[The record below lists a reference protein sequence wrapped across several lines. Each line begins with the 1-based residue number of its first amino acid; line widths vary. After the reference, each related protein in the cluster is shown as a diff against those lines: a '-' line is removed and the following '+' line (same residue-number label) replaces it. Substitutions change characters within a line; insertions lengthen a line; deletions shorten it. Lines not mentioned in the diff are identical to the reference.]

1 MLRTKQVI
9 NNNEEYSSMSIIDFI
24 KGLFVGETKEEAN
37 QSTNVVEEKSVNSE
51 AFVDRNPTLENV
63 ARFVIQKGVCK
74 GADIQRYFQ
83 IGYNLSGRLMSQL
96 QQKGIL
102 DSSYNVLVDADISD
116 HELTQLLNKET
127 IKKTDS
133 HHVISASGFEVKIIS
148 SSPIDIDSSI
158 KSYIPKL
165 SKYECYVV
173 FDTETSGLSP
183 QQGHEILQIGAVKYN
198 TLTGEAIDT
207 QSIFIKPS
215 PHCVIES
222 AALRVNGIDIEK
234 LKQTGV
240 SKDEAINTFIEF
252 IGTCPLFAYNA
263 PFDMRFLKSTCEMV
277 NIPLPTNPVCDVLA
291 MVRQLALPTE
301 NKKLGTI
308 SEHFGFEGGCFH
320 EAIKDC
326 DATNFVIRQIYFNN
340 EGKPIGKSV
349 DDIHSNLYRNGVKLE
364 PYIEQNML
372 ELDVYS
378 RLTGEFL
385 FTKTIRQCAEKG
397 IYVSYSTVKD
407 LEETLWTTDYGIRL
421 HEDSI
426 GKIEPDIYY
435 GKRLIDVYSRT
446 TGEFLFT
453 KTLEECAG
461 LASSLTQKKIANAT
475 LEKSW
480 LGEYGFRAHEEE
492 PQTKIDRD
500 FTYGKR
506 LIDCY
511 SKEGDF
517 LKRYESISDIVTELG
532 FAGDSPI
539 KTMLRQDKITY
550 NLNGYIFIYA
560 TTEQPIQKI
569 EGAPLTKEAK
579 RPIYVFDLDGNY
591 LNVFLKIIDCTATY
605 GLQAEGVRR
614 CLSAGKPQYNGYIFR
629 YSNTPLSEE
638 ELAAAKE
645 NYAYRETSK
654 VEN

>member
-1 MLRTKQVI
+1 
-9 NNNEEYSSMSIIDFI
+9 MSIINFI
-24 KGLFVGETKEEAN
+24 KGLFGGEPNDETDQN
-37 QSTNVVEEKSVNSE
+37 VNVVEHKSANSDC
-51 AFVDRNPTLENV
+51 AVDKTPTIENV

-102 DSSYNVLVDADISD
+102 DSSYNVLVDANISD

-158 KSYIPKL
+158 KSYIPEL

-198 TLTGEAIDT
+198 TLTGETIDT
-207 QSIFIKPS
+207 RSIYIKPS
-215 PHCVIES
+215 PNCVIEPS
-222 AALRVNGIDIEK
+222 ALRVNGIDIEN
-234 LKQTGV
+234 LEQTGV
-240 SKDEAINTFIEF
+240 SKSQAINTFIDF

-291 MVRQLALPTE
+291 MVRKLALPTE

-407 LEETLWTTDYGIRL
+407 LDETLWTTDYGIRL
-421 HEDSI
+421 HEDTTR
-426 GKIEPDIYY
+426 KLEPDIYY
-435 GKRLIDVYSRT
+435 AKRIIDVYSRT

-453 KTLEECAG
+453 KTLEECAA
-461 LASSLTQKKIANAT
+461 LSSSLTQKKIANAT
-475 LEKSW
+475 QEKSW
-480 LGEYGFRAHEEE
+480 LGEYGFRAHQKE
-492 PQTKIDRD
+492 PLDRIERD

-517 LKRYESISDIVTELG
+517 MKRYESISDIVTELG

-560 TTEQPIQKI
+560 TSEQPVLKI
-569 EGAPLTKEAK
+569 EGAPMTKEAK
-579 RPIYVFDLDGNY
+579 RPIYVFDLDGKL
-591 LNVFLKIIDCTATY
+591 LNVYLKITECTATY
-605 GLQAEGVRR
+605 NLQAEGVRR
-614 CLSAGKPQYNGYIFR
+614 CLSSGKPQYNGYIFR
-629 YSNTPLSEE
+629 YSDAPLSEE
-638 ELAAAKE
+638 ELAAARE

-654 VEN
+654 VTN

>member
-1 MLRTKQVI
+1 
-9 NNNEEYSSMSIIDFI
+9 MSIIDFI
-24 KGLFVGETKEEAN
+24 KGLFGGEPKEKTE
-37 QSTNVVEEKSVNSE
+37 QSAYVVEEKSVNSD
-51 AFVDRNPTLENV
+51 VCIDKSPTLENV
-63 ARFVIQKGVCK
+63 ARFVIQKGICK

-96 QQKGIL
+96 QQKGVL

-116 HELTQLLNKET
+116 QELAKLLSKEAPEAEG
-127 IKKTDS
+127 S
-133 HHVISASGFEVKIIS
+133 HRDISASGFEIKIIS
-148 SSPIDIDSSI
+148 SSPIDIESSI
-158 KSYIPKL
+158 KSYIPGL
-165 SKYECYVV
+165 SKYESYVV

-183 QQGHEILQIGAVKYN
+183 QQGHEILQIGAVKYS
-198 TLTGEAIDT
+198 TRTGKTIDT
-207 QSIFIKPS
+207 RSIYIKPS
-215 PHCVIES
+215 PNCVIEP
-222 AALRVNGIDIEK
+222 AALRVNGIDVEK

-240 SKDEAINTFIEF
+240 SKDEAIKSFIEF

-277 NIPLPTNPVCDVLA
+277 GVPLPTNPVCDILA
-291 MVRQLALPTE
+291 MVRKLSLPTE
-301 NKKLGTI
+301 NNKLGTI
-308 SEHFGFEGGCFH
+308 SEHFGFTGGNYH

-326 DATNFVIRQIYFNN
+326 EATNFVIRKIYFNE
-340 EGKPIGKSV
+340 EGKPVGKSV
-349 DDIHSNLYRNGVKLE
+349 EDIHLNLHKSGVALE

-397 IYVSYSTVKD
+397 IYVSYNTVKD

-421 HEDSI
+421 HEESI
-426 GKIEPDIYY
+426 GKLEPDIYY
-435 GKRLIDVYSRT
+435 GKRAIDVYSRT

-461 LASSLTQKKIANAT
+461 LASSLSQKKIANAT

-492 PQTKIDRD
+492 PQTKIERD
-500 FTYGKR
+500 FTFGKR

-579 RPIYVFDLDGNY
+579 RPIYVFDIDGNY
-591 LNVFLKIIDCTATY
+591 LNVFLKITECTAAY

-629 YSNTPLSEE
+629 YSNAPLSEE
-638 ELAAAKE
+638 ELAAARE

-654 VEN
+654 VTN

>member
-1 MLRTKQVI
+1 
-9 NNNEEYSSMSIIDFI
+9 MSIIDFI
-24 KGLFVGETKEEAN
+24 KGLFGGEPKEESD
-37 QSTNVVEEKSVNSE
+37 QSAYVVEDKSANSRIC
-51 AFVDRNPTLENV
+51 VDKTPTLENV
-63 ARFVIQKGVCK
+63 ARFVIKTRK
-74 GADIQRYFQ
+74 SNGADIQRYFQ
-83 IGYNLSGRLMSQL
+83 IGYKLFGNLMSQL
-96 QQKGIL
+96 QQKGVL
-102 DSSYNVLVDADISD
+102 DNANNVLVDANISD
-116 HELTQLLNKET
+116 EELAKLLSKET
-127 IKKTDS
+127 PETADY
-133 HHVISASGFEVKIIS
+133 HHVSSVSGFGVKIKS
-148 SSPIDIDSSI
+148 SSPTDIESSI
-158 KSYIPKL
+158 KPYIPGL

-198 TLTGEAIDT
+198 TRTGETIDT
-207 QSIFIKPS
+207 RSIYIKPS
-215 PHCVIES
+215 PHCVVEP
-222 AALRVNGIDIEK
+222 AALRVNGLDIEK

-240 SKDEAINTFIEF
+240 SKGEAINTFIEF
-252 IGTCPLFAYNA
+252 IGSCPLFAYNA

-277 NIPLPTNPVCDVLA
+277 NVPLPTNPVCDVLA
-291 MVRQLALPTE
+291 MVRKLALPTE
-301 NKKLGTI
+301 NNKLVTI
-308 SEHFGFEGGCFH
+308 SEHFRFTGGDYH

-326 DATNFVIRQIYFNN
+326 DATNFVLRKIYFNN
-340 EGKPIGKSV
+340 EGKPVGKSI
-349 DDIHSNLYRNGVKLE
+349 DDIHSNLYKNGVKLE
-364 PYIEQNML
+364 PYIEQTML

-397 IYVSYSTVKD
+397 IYVSYNTVKD

-421 HEDSI
+421 HEESI
-426 GKIEPDIYY
+426 GKLEPDIYY
-435 GKRLIDVYSRT
+435 GKRAIDVYSRT

-453 KTLEECAG
+453 KTLEECAA
-461 LASSLTQKKIANAT
+461 LASSLSQKKIANAT
-475 LEKSW
+475 LEKRW
-480 LGEYGFRAHEEE
+480 LGDYGFRAHEEE
-492 PQTKIDRD
+492 LQSKIDRD

-560 TTEQPIQKI
+560 TSEQPIQKI
-569 EGAPLTKEAK
+569 ESALLTKEAK
-579 RPIYVFDLDGNY
+579 RPIYVFDLDGKL
-591 LNVFLKIIDCTATY
+591 LNVFLKITECTAAY
-605 GLQAEGVRR
+605 GIQAEGVRR

-629 YSNTPLSEE
+629 YSNAPLSEE
-638 ELAAAKE
+638 ELTAAKE

-654 VEN
+654 VMN

>member
-1 MLRTKQVI
+1 
-9 NNNEEYSSMSIIDFI
+9 MSILDFI
-24 KGLFVGETKEEAN
+24 KGLFGGEPNEEVD
-37 QSTNVVEEKSVNSE
+37 QSSNVAEEESVNSDCS
-51 AFVDRNPTLENV
+51 VGKNPTLENV
-63 ARFVIQKGVCK
+63 ARFIIQKGICK

-83 IGYNLSGRLMSQL
+83 IGYKLSGSLISQL
-96 QQKGIL
+96 QQKGVL
-102 DSSYNVLVDADISD
+102 DNNYNVLIDANISD
-116 HELTQLLNKET
+116 YELAQLLSKET
-127 IKKTDS
+127 LEVEDS
-133 HHVISASGFEVKIIS
+133 HQVSSASGFEVKIIS

-158 KSYIPKL
+158 KSYIPDL

-198 TLTGEAIDT
+198 TLTGETIDT
-207 QSIFIKPS
+207 RSIYIKPS
-215 PHCVIES
+215 PHCVMEPT
-222 AALRVNGIDIEK
+222 ALRVNGIDIEK

-240 SKDEAINTFIEF
+240 PKSEAINTFIEF

-277 NIPLPTNPVCDVLA
+277 NVPLPPNPVCDVLA
-291 MVRQLALPTE
+291 IVRKLSLPTE

-308 SEHFGFEGGCFH
+308 SEHFGYKGDDFH

-326 DATNFVIRQIYFNN
+326 DATNFVLRKIFFNE
-340 EGKPIGKSV
+340 EGKPVGESV
-349 DDIHSNLYRNGVKLE
+349 DDIHSNLYKNGVKLE
-364 PYIEQNML
+364 PYIEQMML

-385 FTKTIRQCAEKG
+385 FTKTIRQCAEKK
-397 IYVSYSTVKD
+397 IYVSYNTVKD
-407 LEETLWTTDYGIRL
+407 LEGTLWTTDYGIRL
-421 HEDSI
+421 HEESI
-426 GKIEPDIYY
+426 GKLEPDIYY
-435 GKRLIDVYSRT
+435 GKRVIDVYSRT

-461 LASSLTQKKIANAT
+461 LASSLSQKKIANAT

-492 PQTKIDRD
+492 PQANIERD

-511 SKEGDF
+511 SKDGDF

-591 LNVFLKIIDCTATY
+591 LNVFLKITDCTAAY

-629 YSNTPLSEE
+629 YSNAPLSEK
-638 ELAAAKE
+638 ELAAARE

-654 VEN
+654 VTS

>member
-1 MLRTKQVI
+1 
-9 NNNEEYSSMSIIDFI
+9 
-24 KGLFVGETKEEAN
+24 
-37 QSTNVVEEKSVNSE
+37 
-51 AFVDRNPTLENV
+51 
-63 ARFVIQKGVCK
+63 
-74 GADIQRYFQ
+74 
-83 IGYNLSGRLMSQL
+83 MSQL
-96 QQKGIL
+96 QQKGIIDNAL
-102 DSSYNVLVDADISD
+102 NVLVNANISES
-116 HELTQLLNKET
+116 ELSQLLSNDTHET
-127 IKKTDS
+127 EDLC
-133 HHVISASGFEVKIIS
+133 HVSPASGFEIKIIS
-148 SSPIDIDSSI
+148 SSPTDIETPI
-158 KSYIPKL
+158 ESYIPDL
-165 SKYECYVV
+165 SKYEYYVV

-183 QQGHEILQIGAVKYN
+183 QQGHEILQIGAVKYS
-198 TLTGEAIDT
+198 TQTGEVIDT
-207 QSIFIKPS
+207 RSIYIKPS
-215 PHCVIES
+215 PQCVIEPT
-222 AALRVNGIDIEK
+222 ALRVNGIDIEK
-234 LKQTGV
+234 LKQTGA
-240 SKDEAINTFIEF
+240 SKKEGINAFMEF

-291 MVRQLALPTE
+291 MVRKLALPIE

-326 DATNFVIRQIYFNN
+326 DATNFVLRKIYFNN
-340 EGKPIGKSV
+340 EGKPVDKSV

-475 LEKSW
+475 LDNSW
-480 LGEYGFRAHEEE
+480 LGEYGFRAHQEE
-492 PQTKIDRD
+492 PLARVERD
-500 FTYGKR
+500 LTYGKR
-506 LIDCY
+506 LVDCY

-560 TTEQPIQKI
+560 TSEQPIQKI

-579 RPIYVFDLDGNY
+579 RPIYVFDLDGKY
-591 LNVFLKIIDCTATY
+591 LNVFLKITDCTATY

-614 CLSAGKPQYNGYIFR
+614 CLSSGKPQYNGYIFR
-629 YSNTPLSEE
+629 YSKTPLSEE
-638 ELAAAKE
+638 ELSAAKE

>member
-1 MLRTKQVI
+1 
-9 NNNEEYSSMSIIDFI
+9 MSIIDFI
-24 KGLFVGETKEEAN
+24 KGLFDGEPKEEAN
-37 QSTNVVEEKSVNSE
+37 QSAYVVEEKSVNSE
-51 AFVDRNPTLENV
+51 VFVDRNPTLENV
-63 ARFVIQKGVCK
+63 ARFIIQKGVCK

-96 QQKGIL
+96 QQKGVL
-102 DSSYNVLVDADISD
+102 DSSYNVLVDSNISD
-116 HELTQLLNKET
+116 QELTQLLSKET
-127 IKKTDS
+127 PETADP
-133 HHVISASGFEVKIIS
+133 HHVFSDSGFEVKIIS
-148 SSPIDIDSSI
+148 SSPIDIESSI
-158 KSYIPKL
+158 KPYISGL
-165 SKYECYVV
+165 SKYESYVV

-198 TLTGEAIDT
+198 TLTGETIDT
-207 QSIFIKPS
+207 RSIYIKPS
-215 PHCVIES
+215 PHCVIEP

-234 LKQTGV
+234 LNQTGV
-240 SKDEAINTFIEF
+240 SKDEAINIFIEF

-263 PFDMRFLKSTCEMV
+263 PFDIRFLKSTCEMV
-277 NIPLPTNPVCDVLA
+277 NIPLPNNPVCDVLA
-291 MVRQLALPTE
+291 MVKKLALPTE

-326 DATNFVIRQIYFNN
+326 DATNFVLRKIYFNN
-340 EGKPIGKSV
+340 EGKTVGKSI
-349 DDIHSNLYRNGVKLE
+349 DDIHSNLYKNGVKLE
-364 PYIEQNML
+364 PYIEQNMQ

-407 LEETLWTTDYGIRL
+407 LEGTLWTTDYGIRL

-426 GKIEPDIYY
+426 GKLEPDIYY

-461 LASSLTQKKIANAT
+461 LASSLSQKKIANAIE
-475 LEKSW
+475 EKSW
-480 LGEYGFRAHEEE
+480 LSEYGFRAHEEE

-560 TTEQPIQKI
+560 TSEQPIQRI
-569 EGAPLTKEAK
+569 ESAPLTKEAK

-591 LNVFLKIIDCTATY
+591 LNVFLKITECTAAY

-614 CLSAGKPQYNGYIFR
+614 CLSSGKPQYNGYIFR
-629 YSNTPLSEE
+629 YSMTPLSED
-638 ELAAAKE
+638 ELKAARD

-654 VEN
+654 VTN

>member
-1 MLRTKQVI
+1 
-9 NNNEEYSSMSIIDFI
+9 MSIIDFI
-24 KGLFVGETKEEAN
+24 KGLFGGELKEEDN
-37 QSTNVVEEKSVNSE
+37 HSKYVVEEKSMNSE
-51 AFVDRNPTLENV
+51 GGVDRNPTIENV
-63 ARFVIQKGVCK
+63 ARFIIQKGVCK
-74 GADIQRYFQ
+74 GGDIQRYFQ
-83 IGYNLSGRLMSQL
+83 IGYNISGRLMSQL

-102 DSSYNVLVDADISD
+102 DSSYNVLVDANISD
-116 HELTQLLNKET
+116 QELSQLLSM
-127 IKKTDS
+127 KTPEAADS
-133 HHVISASGFEVKIIS
+133 HHVFSGSGFEKKIIS
-148 SSPIDIDSSI
+148 SSSIEIESSI
-158 KSYIPKL
+158 KPYIPGL
-165 SKYECYVV
+165 LKYESYVV

-183 QQGHEILQIGAVKYN
+183 QQGHEILQIGAVKYS
-198 TLTGEAIDT
+198 TLTGETIDT
-207 QSIFIKPS
+207 RSIYIKPS
-215 PHCVIES
+215 PHCVIEP

-234 LKQTGV
+234 LNQTGV
-240 SKDEAINTFIEF
+240 SKEEAVNSFIEF

-263 PFDMRFLKSTCEMV
+263 PFDMRFLKSTCENV
-277 NIPLPTNPVCDVLA
+277 GVSLPNNPVCDVLA
-291 MVRQLALPTE
+291 MIKKLALPTK

-308 SEHFGFEGGCFH
+308 SDYFGFKGGCFH

-326 DATNFVIRQIYFNN
+326 AATNFVLRKIYFNN
-340 EGKPIGKSV
+340 EGKPIDKSV
-349 DDIHSNLYRNGVKLE
+349 DNIHSNLHKNGVKLE

-407 LEETLWTTDYGIRL
+407 LEGTLWTTDYGIRL

-426 GKIEPDIYY
+426 EKLEPDIYY

-461 LASSLTQKKIANAT
+461 LASSLSQKKIANAIE
-475 LEKSW
+475 EKSW
-480 LGEYGFRAHEEE
+480 LSEYGFRAHEEE

-560 TTEQPIQKI
+560 TSEQPIQRI
-569 EGAPLTKEAK
+569 ESAPLTKEAK

-591 LNVFLKIIDCTATY
+591 LNVFLKITECTAAY

-614 CLSAGKPQYNGYIFR
+614 CLSSGKPQYNGYIFR
-629 YSNTPLSEE
+629 YSKTPLSED
-638 ELAAAKE
+638 ELKAARE

-654 VEN
+654 VTN

>member
-1 MLRTKQVI
+1 
-9 NNNEEYSSMSIIDFI
+9 MSIINI
-24 KGLFVGETKEEAN
+24 LKGLFGGEPKEEDSQSAN
-37 QSTNVVEEKSVNSE
+37 VIEEESANFDVC
-51 AFVDRNPTLENV
+51 VDKTPTLENV
-63 ARFVIQKGVCK
+63 ARFVIKTRKSK

-83 IGYNLSGRLMSQL
+83 IGYKLSGNLMSQL

-102 DSSYNVLVDADISD
+102 DNDYNVLVDANISD
-116 HELTQLLNKET
+116 DELTKLLSQATPDT
-127 IKKTDS
+127 IDC
-133 HHVISASGFEVKIIS
+133 HHVSSASSFEIKIIS
-148 SSPIDIDSSI
+148 SSPIDIEPSI
-158 KSYIPKL
+158 KSYIPGL

-183 QQGHEILQIGAVKYN
+183 QQGHEILQIGAVKYD
-198 TLTGEAIDT
+198 TRTGETIDT
-207 QSIFIKPS
+207 RSIYIKPS
-215 PHCVIES
+215 PNCIIEP

-240 SKDEAINTFIEF
+240 SKGEAIKTFIEF
-252 IGTCPLFAYNA
+252 IGSYPLFAYNA

-277 NIPLPTNPVCDVLA
+277 NVPLPANPVCDVLA
-291 MVRQLALPTE
+291 MVRKLSLPTE
-301 NKKLGTI
+301 NNKLGTI
-308 SEHFGFEGGCFH
+308 SEHFGFTGGNYH

-326 DATNFVIRQIYFNN
+326 DATNFVLRKIYFNE
-340 EGKPIGKSV
+340 EGKPVGKSV
-349 DDIHSNLYRNGVKLE
+349 DDMHLNLHKGGVALE

-385 FTKTIRQCAEKG
+385 FTKNIRQCAEKG
-397 IYVSYSTVKD
+397 IYVSYNTVKD
-407 LEETLWTTDYGIRL
+407 LEGTLWTTDYGIRL
-421 HEDSI
+421 HEESI
-426 GKIEPDIYY
+426 GKLEPDIYY
-435 GKRLIDVYSRT
+435 GKRIIDVYSRT

-461 LASSLTQKKIANAT
+461 LASSLSQKKIANAT
-475 LEKSW
+475 LDKSW
-480 LGEYGFRAHEEE
+480 LGEYGFRAHEEG
-492 PQTKIDRD
+492 PQTKIERD

-560 TTEQPIQKI
+560 TTEQPIKKI

-579 RPIYVFDLDGNY
+579 RPIYVFDIDGNY
-591 LNVFLKIIDCTATY
+591 LNVFLKITECTAAY

-629 YSNTPLSEE
+629 YSNAPLSEE
-638 ELAAAKE
+638 ELAAARE

-654 VEN
+654 VTN

>member
-1 MLRTKQVI
+1 
-9 NNNEEYSSMSIIDFI
+9 MSIINFI
-24 KGLFVGETKEEAN
+24 KGIFGGEPKKEAN
-37 QSTNVVEEKSVNSE
+37 ENASGVENKAIYSDSSI
-51 AFVDRNPTLENV
+51 DKNPTLENV
-63 ARFVIQKGVCK
+63 SRFIIQKGTCK
-74 GADIQRYFQ
+74 GSDIQRYFQ
-83 IGYNLSGRLMSQL
+83 IGYNQSGRLMSQL

-102 DSSYNVLVDADISD
+102 DNDYNVLVNANISD
-116 HELTQLLNKET
+116 QELAQLLSKET
-127 IKKTDS
+127 PEAEDS
-133 HHVISASGFEVKIIS
+133 HHVSSASGFEVKIIT
-148 SSPIDIDSSI
+148 SSPVDIESSI
-158 KSYIPKL
+158 KSYIPGL

-198 TLTGEAIDT
+198 TRTGETIDT
-207 QSIFIKPS
+207 RSIYIKPS
-215 PHCVIES
+215 PNCVIEP

-234 LKQTGV
+234 LKHTGV
-240 SKDEAINTFIEF
+240 SKSEAINTFIEF
-252 IGTCPLFAYNA
+252 IGPYPLFAYNA
-263 PFDMRFLKSTCEMV
+263 PFDMRFLKFTCEMV

-291 MVRQLALPTE
+291 MVKKLALPTE
-301 NKKLGTI
+301 NYKLGTI
-308 SEHFGFEGGCFH
+308 SEHFGFTGGSYH

-326 DATNFVIRQIYFNN
+326 DATNFVFRKIYFNE
-340 EGKPIGKSV
+340 EGKPVGKSV
-349 DDIHSNLYRNGVKLE
+349 DDIHLNLHKGGVTLE

-397 IYVSYSTVKD
+397 IYVSYNAVKD
-407 LEETLWTTDYGIRL
+407 LEGTLWTTDYGIRL
-421 HEDSI
+421 HEESI
-426 GKIEPDIYY
+426 WKLEPDIYY
-435 GKRLIDVYSRT
+435 GKRVIDVYSRT

-461 LASSLTQKKIANAT
+461 LASSLSHKKIANAT
-475 LEKSW
+475 VEKSW
-480 LGEYGFRAHEEE
+480 LGEYAFRAHEEE
-492 PQTKIDRD
+492 PPTSIERD

-539 KTMLRQDKITY
+539 KTMLCQDKITY
-550 NLNGYIFIYA
+550 NLNGYIFVYA

-579 RPIYVFDLDGNY
+579 RPIYVFDIDGNY
-591 LNVFLKIIDCTATY
+591 LNVYLKITECTVAY

-629 YSNTPLSEE
+629 YSNVPLSEE
-638 ELAAAKE
+638 ELAAARE

-654 VEN
+654 VTN

>member
-1 MLRTKQVI
+1 
-9 NNNEEYSSMSIIDFI
+9 MSIIDFI
-24 KGLFVGETKEEAN
+24 KGLFGGEPNEETDQNA
-37 QSTNVVEEKSVNSE
+37 NVVEDKSANSVC
-51 AFVDRNPTLENV
+51 FVDNTPSLENV
-63 ARFVIQKGVCK
+63 ARFVIQKGICK

-83 IGYNLSGRLMSQL
+83 IGYRLSGSLMSQL
-96 QQKGIL
+96 QQKGVL
-102 DSSYNVLVDADISD
+102 DNNYNVLVDANISD
-116 HELTQLLNKET
+116 QELAQLLSKEIPET
-127 IKKTDS
+127 LDC
-133 HHVISASGFEVKIIS
+133 HSASSAFGFELKVIS
-148 SSPIDIDSSI
+148 SSPTEIESSI
-158 KSYIPKL
+158 KPYIPGL
-165 SKYECYVV
+165 SKYESYVV

-198 TLTGEAIDT
+198 TRTGETIDT
-207 QSIFIKPS
+207 RNIYIKPS
-215 PHCVIES
+215 PNCVIEP

-240 SKDEAINTFIEF
+240 SKSEAINTFIEF
-252 IGTCPLFAYNA
+252 IGSYPLFAYNA

-277 NIPLPTNPVCDVLA
+277 NVPLPTNPVCDVLA
-291 MVRQLALPTE
+291 MVRKLSLPTE
-301 NKKLGTI
+301 NNKLGTI
-308 SEHFGFEGGCFH
+308 SEHFGFAGGCYH

-326 DATNFVIRQIYFNN
+326 DATNFVLRKIYFNE

-349 DDIHSNLYRNGVKLE
+349 EDIHLNLHKGGVTLE

-397 IYVSYSTVKD
+397 IYVSYNTVKD

-426 GKIEPDIYY
+426 RKLEPDIYY
-435 GKRLIDVYSRT
+435 GKRAIDVYSRT

-461 LASSLTQKKIANAT
+461 LASSLSQKKIANAT

-480 LGEYGFRAHEEE
+480 LGEYGFRVHEEE
-492 PQTKIDRD
+492 PQTKIERD
-500 FTYGKR
+500 FTFGKR

-511 SKEGDF
+511 SKDGDF
-517 LKRYESISDIVTELG
+517 LKRYESISDIITELG

-579 RPIYVFDLDGNY
+579 RPIYVFDIDGNY
-591 LNVFLKIIDCTATY
+591 LNVFLKITDCTSAY

-629 YSNTPLSEE
+629 YSNAPLSEE

-654 VEN
+654 VSN

>member
-1 MLRTKQVI
+1 
-9 NNNEEYSSMSIIDFI
+9 MSILDFL
-24 KGLFVGETKEEAN
+24 KGLFGGEPNEEAGQN
-37 QSTNVVEEKSVNSE
+37 ANVVEDKSVNSDVC
-51 AFVDRNPTLENV
+51 VDNAPTIENV
-63 ARFVIQKGVCK
+63 ARFIIQKGVCK
-74 GADIQRYFQ
+74 GSDIQRYFQ
-83 IGYNLSGRLMSQL
+83 IGYKQSGSFMSQL

-102 DSSYNVLVDADISD
+102 DNNYNVLVDTNISD
-116 HELTQLLNKET
+116 QELAQLLSKET
-127 IKKTDS
+127 PEVEDS
-133 HHVISASGFEVKIIS
+133 HHVSSASGFEIKIITS
-148 SSPIDIDSSI
+148 SSVDIESSI
-158 KSYIPKL
+158 KSYIPGL

-198 TLTGEAIDT
+198 TRTGETVDSR
-207 QSIFIKPS
+207 SIYIKPS
-215 PHCVIES
+215 PNCVIEP

-240 SKDEAINTFIEF
+240 SKVEAINTFIEF
-252 IGTCPLFAYNA
+252 VGSYPLFAYNA
-263 PFDMRFLKSTCEMV
+263 PFDMRFLKSTCEMANV
-277 NIPLPTNPVCDVLA
+277 PMPTNPVCDVLA
-291 MVRQLALPTE
+291 MVRKLSLPTE
-301 NKKLGTI
+301 NNKLGTI
-308 SEHFGFEGGCFH
+308 SEHFGFTGGSYH

-326 DATNFVIRQIYFNN
+326 DATNFVLRKIYFNE
-340 EGKPIGKSV
+340 EGKPVGKSV
-349 DDIHSNLYRNGVKLE
+349 EDIHLNLHKGGVTLE

-397 IYVSYSTVKD
+397 IYVSYNTVKD
-407 LEETLWTTDYGIRL
+407 LEGTLWTTDYGIRL
-421 HEDSI
+421 HEESI
-426 GKIEPDIYY
+426 GNLEPDIYY
-435 GKRLIDVYSRT
+435 GTRVVDVYSRT

-461 LASSLTQKKIANAT
+461 LASSLSQKKIANAT
-475 LEKSW
+475 VEKSW

-492 PQTKIDRD
+492 PQTNIERD

-579 RPIYVFDLDGNY
+579 RPIYVFDLDGNF
-591 LNVFLKIIDCTATY
+591 LNVHLKITECTAAY

-654 VEN
+654 VTD

>member
-1 MLRTKQVI
+1 
-9 NNNEEYSSMSIIDFI
+9 MSIINFI
-24 KGLFVGETKEEAN
+24 KGLFGGEPNEETDQNA
-37 QSTNVVEEKSVNSE
+37 NVVEDKSANSVC
-51 AFVDRNPTLENV
+51 FVDNTPSLENV
-63 ARFVIQKGVCK
+63 ARFVIQKGICK

-83 IGYNLSGRLMSQL
+83 IGYRLSGSLMSQL
-96 QQKGIL
+96 QQKGVL
-102 DSSYNVLVDADISD
+102 DNNYNVLVDANISD
-116 HELTQLLNKET
+116 QELAQLLSKEIPET
-127 IKKTDS
+127 LDC
-133 HHVISASGFEVKIIS
+133 HSASSAFGFELKVIS
-148 SSPIDIDSSI
+148 SSPTEIESSI
-158 KSYIPKL
+158 KPYIPGL
-165 SKYECYVV
+165 SKYESYVV

-198 TLTGEAIDT
+198 TRTGETIDT
-207 QSIFIKPS
+207 RSIYIKPS
-215 PHCVIES
+215 PNCVIEPS
-222 AALRVNGIDIEK
+222 ALRVNGIDIEN

-240 SKDEAINTFIEF
+240 SKSQAINTFIDF

-277 NIPLPTNPVCDVLA
+277 NVSLPTNPVCDVLA
-291 MVRQLALPTE
+291 MVRKLALPTE

-326 DATNFVIRQIYFNN
+326 DATNFVLRKIYFNS
-340 EGKPIGKSV
+340 EGKPVGKSV
-349 DDIHSNLYRNGVKLE
+349 DDIHSNLYKNGVKLE
-364 PYIEQNML
+364 PYIEQTML

-397 IYVSYSTVKD
+397 IYVSYNNVKD

-421 HEDSI
+421 HEELV
-426 GKIEPDIYY
+426 GKIEPDINY
-435 GKRLIDVYSRT
+435 GKRVIDVYSRT
-446 TGEFLFT
+446 TGEFLFS

-461 LASSLTQKKIANAT
+461 LASSLSQKKIVNAT

-591 LNVFLKIIDCTATY
+591 LNVFLKITDCTAAY
-605 GLQAEGVRR
+605 GLQTEGVRR
-614 CLSAGKPQYNGYIFR
+614 CLSSGKPQYNGYIFR

>member
-1 MLRTKQVI
+1 
-9 NNNEEYSSMSIIDFI
+9 MSIINFI
-24 KGLFVGETKEEAN
+24 KGLFGGEPKEEASQN
-37 QSTNVVEEKSVNSE
+37 TYVVEDKSVNSD
-51 AFVDRNPTLENV
+51 VIIDKTPTLENV
-63 ARFVIQKGVCK
+63 ARFVIKTRKSK

-83 IGYNLSGRLMSQL
+83 IGYKLSGNLMLQL

-102 DSSYNVLVDADISD
+102 DYDNNVLADANISD
-116 HELTQLLNKET
+116 EELTKLLSQTTPDT
-127 IKKTDS
+127 IDF
-133 HHVISASGFEVKIIS
+133 HHVSSASGFEIKIIS
-148 SSPIDIDSSI
+148 SSPIDIESSI
-158 KSYIPKL
+158 KSYIPGL
-165 SKYECYVV
+165 SKYECYIV

-198 TLTGEAIDT
+198 THTGETIDT
-207 QSIFIKPS
+207 RSIYIKPS
-215 PHCVIES
+215 PNCVIEP

-240 SKDEAINTFIEF
+240 SKGEAIKTFIEF
-252 IGTCPLFAYNA
+252 IGSYPLFAYNA

-277 NIPLPTNPVCDVLA
+277 NVPLPTNSVCDVLA
-291 MVRQLALPTE
+291 MVRKLSLPTE
-301 NKKLGTI
+301 NNKLGTI
-308 SEHFGFEGGCFH
+308 SEHFGFTGGNYH

-326 DATNFVIRQIYFNN
+326 DATNFVLRKIYFNE
-340 EGKPIGKSV
+340 EGKPVGKSV
-349 DDIHSNLYRNGVKLE
+349 DDIHLNLHKGGVALE

-385 FTKTIRQCAEKG
+385 FTKNIRQCAEKG
-397 IYVSYSTVKD
+397 IYVSYNTVKD
-407 LEETLWTTDYGIRL
+407 LEGTLWTTDYGIRL
-421 HEDSI
+421 HEESR
-426 GKIEPDIYY
+426 GKLEPDIYY
-435 GKRLIDVYSRT
+435 GKRIIDVYSRT

-461 LASSLTQKKIANAT
+461 LASSLSQKKIANAT
-475 LEKSW
+475 IEKSW
-480 LGEYGFRAHEEE
+480 LGEYGFRAHEEV

-500 FTYGKR
+500 FTFGKR

-511 SKEGDF
+511 SKEGEF

-560 TTEQPIQKI
+560 TSEQPIQKI

-579 RPIYVFDLDGNY
+579 RPIYVFDIDGNY
-591 LNVFLKIIDCTATY
+591 LNVFLKITECTAAY

-654 VEN
+654 VTN

>member
-1 MLRTKQVI
+1 
-9 NNNEEYSSMSIIDFI
+9 MSIIDFI
-24 KGLFVGETKEEAN
+24 KGLFGGDSNEKTN
-37 QSTNVVEEKSVNSE
+37 QNANVVEDKAANTYCPVGNTPS
-51 AFVDRNPTLENV
+51 LENV
-63 ARFVIQKGVCK
+63 ARFVIQKGICK
-74 GADIQRYFQ
+74 GADIQRHFQ
-83 IGYNLSGRLMSQL
+83 IGYKLSGSLMSQL
-96 QQKGIL
+96 QQKGIIDNAL
-102 DSSYNVLVDADISD
+102 NVLVNANISES
-116 HELTQLLNKET
+116 ELSQLLSNDTHET
-127 IKKTDS
+127 EDLC
-133 HHVISASGFEVKIIS
+133 HVSPASGFEIKIIS
-148 SSPIDIDSSI
+148 SSPTDIETPI
-158 KSYIPKL
+158 ESYIPDL
-165 SKYECYVV
+165 SKYEYYVV

-183 QQGHEILQIGAVKYN
+183 QQGHEILQIGAVKYS
-198 TLTGEAIDT
+198 TQTGEVIDT
-207 QSIFIKPS
+207 RSIYIKPS
-215 PHCVIES
+215 PQCVIEPT
-222 AALRVNGIDIEK
+222 ALRVNGIDIEK
-234 LKQTGV
+234 LKQTGA
-240 SKDEAINTFIEF
+240 SKKEGINAFMEF

-291 MVRQLALPTE
+291 MVRKLALPTE

-308 SEHFGFEGGCFH
+308 SEHFGFERGCFH

-326 DATNFVIRQIYFNN
+326 DATNFVLRKIYFNS
-340 EGKPIGKSV
+340 EGKPVGKSV
-349 DDIHSNLYRNGVKLE
+349 DEIHSNLYKNGVKLE

-421 HEDSI
+421 HEDSV

-511 SKEGDF
+511 SKDGDF

-591 LNVFLKIIDCTATY
+591 LNVFLKITDCTATY

-614 CLSAGKPQYNGYIFR
+614 CLSSGKPQYNGYIFR

-638 ELAAAKE
+638 ELAAARE
-645 NYAYRETSK
+645 NYAYR
-654 VEN
+654 

>member
-1 MLRTKQVI
+1 
-9 NNNEEYSSMSIIDFI
+9 MSIINFI
-24 KGLFVGETKEEAN
+24 KGLFGGEPNEETDQNA
-37 QSTNVVEEKSVNSE
+37 NVVEDKSANSVC
-51 AFVDRNPTLENV
+51 FVDNTPSLENV
-63 ARFVIQKGVCK
+63 ARFVIQKGICK

-83 IGYNLSGRLMSQL
+83 IGYRLSGSLMSQL
-96 QQKGIL
+96 QQKGVL
-102 DSSYNVLVDADISD
+102 DNNYNVLVDANISD
-116 HELTQLLNKET
+116 QELAQLLSKEIPET
-127 IKKTDS
+127 LDC
-133 HHVISASGFEVKIIS
+133 HSASSAFGFELKVIS
-148 SSPIDIDSSI
+148 SSPTEIESSI
-158 KSYIPKL
+158 KPYIPGL
-165 SKYECYVV
+165 SKYESYVV

-198 TLTGEAIDT
+198 TRTGETIDT
-207 QSIFIKPS
+207 RSIYIKPS
-215 PHCVIES
+215 PNCVIEPS
-222 AALRVNGIDIEK
+222 ALRVNGIDIEN

-240 SKDEAINTFIEF
+240 SKSQAINTFIDF
-252 IGTCPLFAYNA
+252 IGTCPLFVYNA

-511 SKEGDF
+511 SKDGDF

-560 TTEQPIQKI
+560 TSEQPIQKI

-591 LNVFLKIIDCTATY
+591 LNVFLKITDCTTAY
-605 GLQAEGVRR
+605 GIQAEGVRR
-614 CLSAGKPQYNGYIFR
+614 CLSAVKPQYNGYIFR
-629 YSNTPLSEE
+629 YSNAPLSEE

>member
-1 MLRTKQVI
+1 
-9 NNNEEYSSMSIIDFI
+9 MSIIGFI
-24 KGLFVGETKEEAN
+24 KGLFCGKPKDEVN
-37 QSTNVVEEKSVNSE
+37 QSACVVEEMLDNS
-51 AFVDRNPTLENV
+51 DTCIDNTSTLENV
-63 ARFVIQKGVCK
+63 ARFVIKTRKSK

-83 IGYNLSGRLMSQL
+83 IGYKLAENLMLQL
-96 QQKGIL
+96 QQKGVL
-102 DSSYNVLVDADISD
+102 DSANNVLIDANISD
-116 HELTQLLNKET
+116 EELTKLLSQATPDT
-127 IKKTDS
+127 IDCR
-133 HHVISASGFEVKIIS
+133 HVSSASGFEIKIIS
-148 SSPIDIDSSI
+148 SSPIDIEPSI
-158 KSYIPKL
+158 KSYIPGL

-173 FDTETSGLSP
+173 FDTETSGLTP
-183 QQGHEILQIGAVKYN
+183 QQGHEILQIGAVKYD
-198 TLTGEAIDT
+198 TRTGETIDT
-207 QSIFIKPS
+207 RSIYIKPS
-215 PHCVIES
+215 PNCVIEP

-240 SKDEAINTFIEF
+240 SKGEAIKTFIEF
-252 IGTCPLFAYNA
+252 IGSYPLFAYNA

-277 NIPLPTNPVCDVLA
+277 NVPLPTNPVCDVLA
-291 MVRQLALPTE
+291 MVRKLSLPTE
-301 NKKLGTI
+301 NNKLGTI
-308 SEHFGFEGGCFH
+308 SEHFGFTGGNYH

-326 DATNFVIRQIYFNN
+326 DATNFVLRKIYFNE
-340 EGKPIGKSV
+340 EGKPVGKSV
-349 DDIHSNLYRNGVKLE
+349 DDIHLNLHKGGVALE

-385 FTKTIRQCAEKG
+385 FTKNIRQCAEKG
-397 IYVSYSTVKD
+397 IYVSYNTVKD
-407 LEETLWTTDYGIRL
+407 LEGTLWTTDYGIRL
-421 HEDSI
+421 HEESR
-426 GKIEPDIYY
+426 GKLEPDIYY
-435 GKRLIDVYSRT
+435 GKRFIDVYART

-461 LASSLTQKKIANAT
+461 LASSLSQKKIANAT

-492 PQTKIDRD
+492 PQTKIERD

-517 LKRYESISDIVTELG
+517 LKRYESISDIVSELG

-560 TTEQPIQKI
+560 TTEQPIKKI

-579 RPIYVFDLDGNY
+579 RPIYVFDIDGNY
-591 LNVFLKIIDCTATY
+591 LNVFLKITECTAAY

-614 CLSAGKPQYNGYIFR
+614 CLSSGKPQYNGYIFR

-654 VEN
+654 VTN

>member
-1 MLRTKQVI
+1 
-9 NNNEEYSSMSIIDFI
+9 MSIIDFI
-24 KGLFVGETKEEAN
+24 KGLFGGEPNEETDQNA
-37 QSTNVVEEKSVNSE
+37 NVVEDKSANSVC
-51 AFVDRNPTLENV
+51 FVDNTPSLENV
-63 ARFVIQKGVCK
+63 ARFVIQKGICK

-83 IGYNLSGRLMSQL
+83 IGYRLSGSLMSQL
-96 QQKGIL
+96 QQKGVL
-102 DSSYNVLVDADISD
+102 DNNYNVLVDANISD
-116 HELTQLLNKET
+116 QELAQLLSKEIPET
-127 IKKTDS
+127 LDC
-133 HHVISASGFEVKIIS
+133 HSASSAFGFELKVIS
-148 SSPIDIDSSI
+148 SSPTEIESSI
-158 KSYIPKL
+158 KPYIPGL
-165 SKYECYVV
+165 SKYESYVV

-198 TLTGEAIDT
+198 TQTGETIDT
-207 QSIFIKPS
+207 RSIYIKPS
-215 PHCVIES
+215 PNCVIEPS
-222 AALRVNGIDIEK
+222 ALRVNGIDIEN

-240 SKDEAINTFIEF
+240 SKSQAINTFIDF
-252 IGTCPLFAYNA
+252 IGTCPLFVYNA

-291 MVRQLALPTE
+291 MVRKLALPTE

-407 LEETLWTTDYGIRL
+407 LEETMWTTDYGIRL

-511 SKEGDF
+511 SKDGDF

-560 TTEQPIQKI
+560 TSEQPIQKI

-591 LNVFLKIIDCTATY
+591 LNVFLKITDCTTAY
-605 GLQAEGVRR
+605 GIQAEGVRR

-638 ELAAAKE
+638 EIVAARE

-654 VEN
+654 VAD

>member
-1 MLRTKQVI
+1 
-9 NNNEEYSSMSIIDFI
+9 MSIIDFI
-24 KGLFVGETKEEAN
+24 KGLFGGEPNEDAN
-37 QSTNVVEEKSVNSE
+37 QSANVVENKSVNSE
-51 AFVDRNPTLENV
+51 VFVDRNPTIENV

-96 QQKGIL
+96 QQKGVL
-102 DSSYNVLVDADISD
+102 DSSYNVLVDANISD
-116 HELTQLLNKET
+116 QELAQLLSRE
-127 IKKTDS
+127 IPEISDS
-133 HHVISASGFEVKIIS
+133 TNGFSGSGFEVKIIS
-148 SSPIDIDSSI
+148 SSLIDMESSI
-158 KSYIPKL
+158 KLYIPEL
-165 SKYECYVV
+165 SKYESYVV

-198 TLTGEAIDT
+198 TQTGETIDT
-207 QSIFIKPS
+207 RSIYIKPS
-215 PHCVIES
+215 PHCVIEP

-234 LKQTGV
+234 LKQNGV
-240 SKDEAINTFIEF
+240 SKDEAVNTFIEF

-326 DATNFVIRQIYFNN
+326 DATNFVLRKIYFNS
-340 EGKPIGKSV
+340 EGKSVGKSV
-349 DDIHSNLYRNGVKLE
+349 DEIHSNLYKNGVKLE
-364 PYIEQNML
+364 PYIEQMML

-426 GKIEPDIYY
+426 GKLEPDIYY

-517 LKRYESISDIVTELG
+517 LKRYESVSDIVTELG

-560 TTEQPIQKI
+560 ISEQPIQKI

-591 LNVFLKIIDCTATY
+591 LNVFLKITDCTAAY
-605 GLQAEGVRR
+605 GIQTEGVRR
-614 CLSAGKPQYNGYIFR
+614 CLSSGKPQYNGYIFR

-638 ELAAAKE
+638 ELTAAKE

-654 VEN
+654 VKN

>member
-1 MLRTKQVI
+1 
-9 NNNEEYSSMSIIDFI
+9 MSIIDFI
-24 KGLFVGETKEEAN
+24 KGMFGGEPKEDTN
-37 QSTNVVEEKSVNSE
+37 QSTSVFEDKSTNSE
-51 AFVDRNPTLENV
+51 CVIDKTPTLVNV
-63 ARFVIQKGVCK
+63 ARFVIKTGK
-74 GADIQRYFQ
+74 SKSADIQRYFQ
-83 IGYNLSGRLMSQL
+83 IGFKLSGNLMLQL

-102 DSSYNVLVDADISD
+102 DNANNVLVDANISD
-116 HELTQLLNKET
+116 QELAQLLSKET
-127 IKKTDS
+127 PETVDC
-133 HHVISASGFEVKIIS
+133 HSASSAFGFEAKIIS
-148 SSPIDIDSSI
+148 SSPIDIESSI
-158 KSYIPKL
+158 KSYIPGL
-165 SKYECYVV
+165 SKYEYYVV

-198 TLTGEAIDT
+198 TLTGETIDT
-207 QSIFIKPS
+207 RSIYIKPS
-215 PHCVIES
+215 PHCVIEPS
-222 AALRVNGIDIEK
+222 ALRVNGIDIEK

-240 SKDEAINTFIEF
+240 SKSDAINIFIEF
-252 IGTCPLFAYNA
+252 IGTCPLFAFNA
-263 PFDMRFLKSTCEMV
+263 PFDMRFLKSTCENV
-277 NIPLPTNPVCDVLA
+277 GIPLPNNPVCDVLA
-291 MVRQLALPTE
+291 MVRKLALPTE

-308 SEHFGFEGGCFH
+308 SEHFGFAGGNYH

-326 DATNFVIRQIYFNN
+326 DATNFVLRKIYFNE
-340 EGKPIGKSV
+340 EGKPVGKSV
-349 DDIHSNLYRNGVKLE
+349 DDIHLNLHKKGVALE
-364 PYIEQNML
+364 PYIEQTML

-397 IYVSYSTVKD
+397 IYVSYNTVKD

-426 GKIEPDIYY
+426 GKLEPDIYY

-453 KTLEECAG
+453 KTLGECAG
-461 LASSLTQKKIANAT
+461 LASSLSQKKIANAIE
-475 LEKSW
+475 EKSW
-480 LGEYGFRAHEEE
+480 LSDYGFRAHEEE

-539 KTMLRQDKITY
+539 KTMLLQDKITY

-579 RPIYVFDLDGNY
+579 RPIYVFDIDGNY
-591 LNVFLKIIDCTATY
+591 LNVFLKITECTAAY

-629 YSNTPLSEE
+629 YTNTPLSEE
-638 ELAAAKE
+638 ELAAARD

-654 VEN
+654 VTN

>member
-1 MLRTKQVI
+1 
-9 NNNEEYSSMSIIDFI
+9 MSIIDFI
-24 KGLFVGETKEEAN
+24 KGLFGGEPNEDAN
-37 QSTNVVEEKSVNSE
+37 QSANVVEDKSANSDC
-51 AFVDRNPTLENV
+51 AVDKTPTIENV

-102 DSSYNVLVDADISD
+102 DSSYNVLVDANISD

-158 KSYIPKL
+158 KSYIPEL

-215 PHCVIES
+215 PHCVIEP

-291 MVRQLALPTE
+291 MVRKLALPTE
-301 NKKLGTI
+301 NKKLVTI
-308 SEHFGFEGGCFH
+308 SEHFGYKGGNFH

-326 DATNFVIRQIYFNN
+326 DATNFVLRKIFFDER
-340 EGKPIGKSV
+340 GKVVEDSV
-349 DDIHSNLYRNGVKLE
+349 DEIHSNLYKEGVPLE
-364 PYIEQNML
+364 PYIEQTMV
-372 ELDVYS
+372 EVDVYS

-385 FTKTIRQCAEKG
+385 FSKNIRQCAEKG
-397 IYVSYSTVKD
+397 IYVSYSAVKD
-407 LEETLWTTDYGIRL
+407 LNETWWTTDYGIRL
-421 HEDSI
+421 HEETAR
-426 GKIEPDIYY
+426 KLEPDIYY
-435 GKRLIDVYSRT
+435 AKRVIDVYSRT
-446 TGEFLFT
+446 TGEFLFS
-453 KTLEECAG
+453 KTLEECAA
-461 LASSLTQKKIANAT
+461 LSSSLTQKKIANAT
-475 LEKSW
+475 LDNSW
-480 LGEYGFRAHEEE
+480 LGEYGFRAHQEE
-492 PQTKIDRD
+492 PLARVERD

-506 LIDCY
+506 LVDCY

-539 KTMLRQDKITY
+539 KTMLRQNKITY

-560 TTEQPIQKI
+560 TSEQPVQKI
-569 EGAPLTKEAK
+569 EGAPITKEAK
-579 RPIYVFDLDGNY
+579 RPIYVFDLDGKL
-591 LNVFLKIIDCTATY
+591 LNVFLKITDCTSTY
-605 GLQAEGVRR
+605 SLQAEGVRR
-614 CLSAGKPQYNGYIFR
+614 CLSSGKPQYNGYIFR
-629 YSNTPLSEE
+629 YSNAPLSED
-638 ELAAAKE
+638 ELKAARE

-654 VEN
+654 VTS

>member
-1 MLRTKQVI
+1 
-9 NNNEEYSSMSIIDFI
+9 
-24 KGLFVGETKEEAN
+24 
-37 QSTNVVEEKSVNSE
+37 
-51 AFVDRNPTLENV
+51 
-63 ARFVIQKGVCK
+63 
-74 GADIQRYFQ
+74 
-83 IGYNLSGRLMSQL
+83 MSQL
-96 QQKGIL
+96 QQKSVL
-102 DSSYNVLVDADISD
+102 DSSYNVLVDANISD
-116 HELTQLLNKET
+116 QELAQLLSRET
-127 IKKTDS
+127 PETVDS
-133 HHVISASGFEVKIIS
+133 TNVFSGSGFEVKIIS
-148 SSPIDIDSSI
+148 SSPRDIESSI
-158 KSYIPKL
+158 KPYIPKL
-165 SKYECYVV
+165 SKYESYVV

-198 TLTGEAIDT
+198 TQTGETIDT
-207 QSIFIKPS
+207 RSIYIKPS
-215 PHCVIES
+215 PHCVIEP

-560 TTEQPIQKI
+560 TSEQPIQKI

-591 LNVFLKIIDCTATY
+591 LNVFLKITDCTTAY
-605 GLQAEGVRR
+605 GIQAEGVRR
-614 CLSAGKPQYNGYIFR
+614 CLSAVKPQYNGYIFR
-629 YSNTPLSEE
+629 YSNAPLSEE

>member
-1 MLRTKQVI
+1 
-9 NNNEEYSSMSIIDFI
+9 MSIINFI
-24 KGLFVGETKEEAN
+24 KGLFGGEPKEEASQN
-37 QSTNVVEEKSVNSE
+37 TYVVEDKSVNSD
-51 AFVDRNPTLENV
+51 VIIDKTPTLENV
-63 ARFVIQKGVCK
+63 ARFVIKTRKSK

-83 IGYNLSGRLMSQL
+83 IGYKLSGNLMLQL

-102 DSSYNVLVDADISD
+102 DYDNNVLADANISD
-116 HELTQLLNKET
+116 EELTKLLSQTTPDT
-127 IKKTDS
+127 IDF
-133 HHVISASGFEVKIIS
+133 HHVSSASGFEIKIIS
-148 SSPIDIDSSI
+148 SSPIDIESSI
-158 KSYIPKL
+158 KSYIPGL
-165 SKYECYVV
+165 SKYECYIV

-198 TLTGEAIDT
+198 THTGETIDT
-207 QSIFIKPS
+207 RSIYIKPS
-215 PHCVIES
+215 PNCVIEP

-240 SKDEAINTFIEF
+240 SKGEAIKTFIEF
-252 IGTCPLFAYNA
+252 IGSYPLFAYNA

-277 NIPLPTNPVCDVLA
+277 NVPLPTNPVCDVLA
-291 MVRQLALPTE
+291 MVRKLSLPTE
-301 NKKLGTI
+301 NNKLGTI
-308 SEHFGFEGGCFH
+308 SEHFGFTGGNYH

-326 DATNFVIRQIYFNN
+326 DATNFVLRKIYFNE
-340 EGKPIGKSV
+340 EGKPVGKSV
-349 DDIHSNLYRNGVKLE
+349 DDIHLNLHKGGVALE

-385 FTKTIRQCAEKG
+385 FTKNIRQCAEKG
-397 IYVSYSTVKD
+397 IYVSYNTVKD
-407 LEETLWTTDYGIRL
+407 LEGTLWTTDYGIRL
-421 HEDSI
+421 HEESR
-426 GKIEPDIYY
+426 GKLEPDIYY
-435 GKRLIDVYSRT
+435 GKRFIDVYART

-461 LASSLTQKKIANAT
+461 LASSLSQKKIANAT

-492 PQTKIDRD
+492 PQTKIERD

-517 LKRYESISDIVTELG
+517 LKRYESISDIVSELG

-560 TTEQPIQKI
+560 TTEQPIKKI

-579 RPIYVFDLDGNY
+579 RPIYVFDIDGNY
-591 LNVFLKIIDCTATY
+591 LNVFLKITECTAAY

-614 CLSAGKPQYNGYIFR
+614 CLSSGKPQYNGYIFR

-654 VEN
+654 VTN

>member
-1 MLRTKQVI
+1 
-9 NNNEEYSSMSIIDFI
+9 MSIIDFI
-24 KGLFVGETKEEAN
+24 KGLFGGEPKEETD
-37 QSTNVVEEKSVNSE
+37 QSEHMVEDKSVNSD
-51 AFVDRNPTLENV
+51 VCIDKTPTLENV
-63 ARFVIQKGVCK
+63 ARFVIQKRICK

-83 IGYNLSGRLMSQL
+83 IGYDLSRRLISQL
-96 QQKGIL
+96 QQKGVL
-102 DSSYNVLVDADISD
+102 DSSYNVLVDANISD
-116 HELTQLLNKET
+116 NELAQLLSKET
-127 IKKTDS
+127 LEAADC
-133 HHVISASGFEVKIIS
+133 HHVVSASGFEVKIIS
-148 SSPIDIDSSI
+148 SSSIDIESSI
-158 KSYIPKL
+158 KPYIPGL

-198 TLTGEAIDT
+198 TRTGETVDT
-207 QSIFIKPS
+207 RSIYIKPS
-215 PHCVIES
+215 PNCVIEP
-222 AALRVNGIDIEK
+222 AALRVNGIDVEK

-240 SKDEAINTFIEF
+240 SKDEAINTFIDF
-252 IGTCPLFAYNA
+252 IGTYPLFAYNA

-277 NIPLPTNPVCDVLA
+277 NVPLPTNPVCDVLA
-291 MVRQLALPTE
+291 MVKKLALPTE

-308 SEHFGFEGGCFH
+308 SEHFGFGGGCFH

-326 DATNFVIRQIYFNN
+326 DATNFVLRKIYFNN
-340 EGKPIGKSV
+340 EGKPVGKSV
-349 DDIHSNLYRNGVKLE
+349 DDIHSNLYKNGVKLE

-426 GKIEPDIYY
+426 GELEPDIYY
-435 GKRLIDVYSRT
+435 GKRVIDVYSRT

-461 LASSLTQKKIANAT
+461 LASSLSQKKIANAIE
-475 LEKSW
+475 EKSW
-480 LGEYGFRAHEEE
+480 ISDYGFRAHEDE

-569 EGAPLTKEAK
+569 GSAPLTKEAK
-579 RPIYVFDLDGNY
+579 RPIYVFDLDGKF
-591 LNVFLKIIDCTATY
+591 LNVFMKITECTAEY

-614 CLSAGKPQYNGYIFR
+614 CLCAGKPQYNGYIFR

-638 ELAAAKE
+638 ELSAARE
-645 NYAYRETSK
+645 NYAYRDTSK
-654 VEN
+654 VTN

>member
-1 MLRTKQVI
+1 
-9 NNNEEYSSMSIIDFI
+9 MSIIDFI
-24 KGLFVGETKEEAN
+24 KGLFGGEPKEEAN
-37 QSTNVVEEKSVNSE
+37 QSAYVVEEKTVNSE
-51 AFVDRNPTLENV
+51 VFVDRNPTLENV
-63 ARFVIQKGVCK
+63 ARFIIQKGVCK

-83 IGYNLSGRLMSQL
+83 IGYNLSGRFMSQL
-96 QQKGIL
+96 QQKGVL
-102 DSSYNVLVDADISD
+102 DSFYNVLVDSNISD
-116 HELTQLLNKET
+116 QELAQLLSKET
-127 IKKTDS
+127 PETADP
-133 HHVISASGFEVKIIS
+133 HHVFSNSGFEVKIIS
-148 SSPIDIDSSI
+148 SSPIDIESSI
-158 KSYIPKL
+158 KPYISGL
-165 SKYECYVV
+165 SKYESYIV

-198 TLTGEAIDT
+198 TMTGETIDT
-207 QSIFIKPS
+207 RSIYIKPS
-215 PHCVIES
+215 SHCVIEP

-234 LKQTGV
+234 LNQTGV

-252 IGTCPLFAYNA
+252 IGACPLFAYNA
-263 PFDMRFLKSTCEMV
+263 PFDIRFLKSTCEMV
-277 NIPLPTNPVCDVLA
+277 NIPLPNNPVCDVLA
-291 MVRQLALPTE
+291 MVKKLALPTE

-326 DATNFVIRQIYFNN
+326 DATNFVLRKIYFNN
-340 EGKPIGKSV
+340 EGKTVGKSI
-349 DDIHSNLYRNGVKLE
+349 DDIHSNLHKNGVKLE
-364 PYIEQNML
+364 PYIEQNMQ

-407 LEETLWTTDYGIRL
+407 LEGTLWTTDYGIRL

-426 GKIEPDIYY
+426 GKLEPDIYY

-461 LASSLTQKKIANAT
+461 LTSSLSQKKIANSIE
-475 LEKSW
+475 EKSW

-517 LKRYESISDIVTELG
+517 LKRYESISDIVIELG

-591 LNVFLKIIDCTATY
+591 LNVFLKITDCTATY

-614 CLSAGKPQYNGYIFR
+614 CLSSGKPQYNGYIFR

>member
-1 MLRTKQVI
+1 
-9 NNNEEYSSMSIIDFI
+9 MSIINFI
-24 KGLFVGETKEEAN
+24 KGLFGEEPNKETYQNA
-37 QSTNVVEEKSVNSE
+37 NVVENKSTNSDCT
-51 AFVDRNPTLENV
+51 ADKTPTLENV
-63 ARFVIQKGVCK
+63 ARFVIQKGICK

-83 IGYNLSGRLMSQL
+83 IGYKLSGNLISQL
-96 QQKGIL
+96 QQKGVL
-102 DSSYNVLVDADISD
+102 DNNYNVLIDANISD
-116 HELTQLLNKET
+116 QELTLLLSKET
-127 IKKTDS
+127 SETVDS
-133 HHVISASGFEVKIIS
+133 HSASSAFGFEVKVIT
-148 SSPIDIDSSI
+148 SPPTDIESSI
-158 KSYIPKL
+158 KSYIPGL
-165 SKYECYVV
+165 SNYECYVV

-198 TLTGEAIDT
+198 TRTGETIDT
-207 QSIFIKPS
+207 RSIYIKPS
-215 PHCVIES
+215 PHCVIEP

-240 SKDEAINTFIEF
+240 SKSEAINTFIEF

-277 NIPLPTNPVCDVLA
+277 NVPLPPNPVCDVLA
-291 MVRQLALPTE
+291 IVRKLSLPTE

-308 SEHFGFEGGCFH
+308 SEHFGYKGDDFH

-326 DATNFVIRQIYFNN
+326 DATNFVLRKIYFNS
-340 EGKPIGKSV
+340 EGKPVGKSV
-349 DDIHSNLYRNGVKLE
+349 DEIHSNLYKKGVKLE
-364 PYIEQNML
+364 PYIEQMML

-426 GKIEPDIYY
+426 EKLEPDIYY

-453 KTLEECAG
+453 KTLEESAG

-560 TTEQPIQKI
+560 TSEQPIQKI

-579 RPIYVFDLDGNY
+579 RPIYVFDIDGNY
-591 LNVFLKIIDCTATY
+591 LNVFLKITECTAAY
-605 GLQAEGVRR
+605 GIQAEGVRR
-614 CLSAGKPQYNGYIFR
+614 CLSSGKPQYNGFIFR

-638 ELAAAKE
+638 ELTAARE

-654 VEN
+654 VAD

>member
-1 MLRTKQVI
+1 
-9 NNNEEYSSMSIIDFI
+9 MSIINFI
-24 KGLFVGETKEEAN
+24 KGLFGGEPNEETDQNA
-37 QSTNVVEEKSVNSE
+37 NVVEDKSANSVC
-51 AFVDRNPTLENV
+51 FVDNTPSLENV
-63 ARFVIQKGVCK
+63 ARFVIQKGICK

-83 IGYNLSGRLMSQL
+83 IGYRLSGSLISQL
-96 QQKGIL
+96 QQKGVL
-102 DSSYNVLVDADISD
+102 DNNYNVLVEANISD
-116 HELTQLLNKET
+116 QELAQLLSKEIPET
-127 IKKTDS
+127 LDC
-133 HHVISASGFEVKIIS
+133 HSASSAFGFELKVIS
-148 SSPIDIDSSI
+148 SSPTEIESSI
-158 KSYIPKL
+158 KPYIPGL
-165 SKYECYVV
+165 SKYESYVV

-198 TLTGEAIDT
+198 TRTGETIDT
-207 QSIFIKPS
+207 RSIYIKPS
-215 PHCVIES
+215 PNCVIEPS
-222 AALRVNGIDIEK
+222 ALRVNGIDIEN

-240 SKDEAINTFIEF
+240 SKSQAINTFIDF

-291 MVRQLALPTE
+291 MVRKLALPTE

-407 LEETLWTTDYGIRL
+407 LDETLWTTDYGIRL
-421 HEDSI
+421 HEDTTR
-426 GKIEPDIYY
+426 KLEPDIYY
-435 GKRLIDVYSRT
+435 AKRIIDVYSRT

-453 KTLEECAG
+453 KTLEECAA
-461 LASSLTQKKIANAT
+461 LSSSLTQKKIANAT
-475 LEKSW
+475 QEKSW
-480 LGEYGFRAHEEE
+480 LGEYGFRAHQKE
-492 PQTKIDRD
+492 PLDRIERD

-517 LKRYESISDIVTELG
+517 MKRYESISDIVTELG

-560 TTEQPIQKI
+560 TSEQPVLKI
-569 EGAPLTKEAK
+569 EGAPMTKEAK
-579 RPIYVFDLDGNY
+579 RPIYVFDLDGKL
-591 LNVFLKIIDCTATY
+591 LNVYLKITECTATY
-605 GLQAEGVRR
+605 NLQAEGVRR
-614 CLSAGKPQYNGYIFR
+614 CLSSGKPQYNGYIFR
-629 YSNTPLSEE
+629 YSDAPLSEE
-638 ELAAAKE
+638 ELAAARE

-654 VEN
+654 VTN

>member
-1 MLRTKQVI
+1 
-9 NNNEEYSSMSIIDFI
+9 MSIIDFI
-24 KGLFVGETKEEAN
+24 KGLFGGEPN
-37 QSTNVVEEKSVNSE
+37 QSSNVVEDKSVNSD
-51 AFVDRNPTLENV
+51 VMIDKTPTLENV
-63 ARFVIQKGVCK
+63 ARFVIKKRKSKC
-74 GADIQRYFQ
+74 ADIQRYFQ
-83 IGYNLSGRLMSQL
+83 IGYKLSGDLMSQL

-102 DSSYNVLVDADISD
+102 DNANNVLVDTNISD
-116 HELTQLLNKET
+116 DKLTKLLSQATPDT
-127 IKKTDS
+127 IDC
-133 HHVISASGFEVKIIS
+133 HHVSSASGFEIKIIS
-148 SSPIDIDSSI
+148 SSPINIESSI
-158 KSYIPKL
+158 KTYIPGL
-165 SKYECYVV
+165 SNYECYIV

-198 TLTGEAIDT
+198 TLTGETIDSR
-207 QSIFIKPS
+207 SIYIKP
-215 PHCVIES
+215 PPNCVIEP
-222 AALRVNGIDIEK
+222 AALRVNDIDIEK

-240 SKDEAINTFIEF
+240 SKGEAIQTFIEF
-252 IGTCPLFAYNA
+252 IGSYPLFAYNA
-263 PFDMRFLKSTCEMV
+263 PFDLRFLKSTCEMV
-277 NIPLPTNPVCDVLA
+277 NVPLPTNPVCDVLA
-291 MVRQLALPTE
+291 MVRKLSLPTE
-301 NKKLGTI
+301 NNKLGTI
-308 SEHFGFEGGCFH
+308 SEHFGFTGGNYH

-326 DATNFVIRQIYFNN
+326 DATNFVLRKIYFNE
-340 EGKPIGKSV
+340 EGKPVGKSV
-349 DDIHSNLYRNGVKLE
+349 DEIHLNLHKGGVALE

-385 FTKTIRQCAEKG
+385 FTKNIRHCAEKG
-397 IYVSYSTVKD
+397 IYVSYNTVKD
-407 LEETLWTTDYGIRL
+407 LEGTLWTTDYGIRL
-421 HEDSI
+421 HEESR
-426 GKIEPDIYY
+426 GKLEPDIYY
-435 GKRLIDVYSRT
+435 GKRFIDVYART
-446 TGEFLFT
+446 TGDFLFT

-475 LEKSW
+475 IEMSW
-480 LGEYGFRAHEEE
+480 LGEYGFRAHEQE
-492 PQTKIDRD
+492 PQAKIERD

-517 LKRYESISDIVTELG
+517 LKRYDSISDIVTELG

-560 TTEQPIQKI
+560 TTEQPIHKI

-579 RPIYVFDLDGNY
+579 RPIYVFDIDGNY
-591 LNVFLKIIDCTATY
+591 LNVFLKITECTAAY
-605 GLQAEGVRR
+605 GLQVEGVRR

-629 YSNTPLSEE
+629 YSNAPLSEE

-654 VEN
+654 VTN

>member
-1 MLRTKQVI
+1 
-9 NNNEEYSSMSIIDFI
+9 MSIIDFI
-24 KGLFVGETKEEAN
+24 KGLFGGEPKEDAI
-37 QSTNVVEEKSVNSE
+37 QRTCVVEEKSVTSE
-51 AFVDRNPTLENV
+51 VFVNRNPTTENV
-63 ARFVIQKGVCK
+63 ARFIIQKGVCK
-74 GADIQRYFQ
+74 VADIQRYFQ
-83 IGYNLSGRLMSQL
+83 IGYNLTGRLVSQL
-96 QQKGIL
+96 QQKGVI
-102 DSSYNVLVDADISD
+102 DSSYNVLVNANISD
-116 HELTQLLNKET
+116 QELAQLLNKET
-127 IKKTDS
+127 PETADF
-133 HHVISASGFEVKIIS
+133 HHVISGSGFEVKNIS
-148 SSPIDIDSSI
+148 SSPIDIEPSI
-158 KSYIPKL
+158 KPYISGL
-165 SKYECYVV
+165 SKYESYVV

-183 QQGHEILQIGAVKYN
+183 QQGHEILQIGAVKYS

-207 QSIFIKPS
+207 RSIYIKPS
-215 PHCVIES
+215 PRCVIEP
-222 AALRVNGIDIEK
+222 AALRVNGIDMK
-234 LKQTGV
+234 QLKQTGV
-240 SKDEAINTFIEF
+240 SKDEAIHTFIEF

-263 PFDMRFLKSTCEMV
+263 PFDMRFLRSTCKMV

-291 MVRQLALPTE
+291 MVRKLALPTE

-308 SEHFGFEGGCFH
+308 SEHFGYNGACFH

-326 DATNFVIRQIYFNN
+326 DATNFVLRKIYFND
-340 EGKPIGKSV
+340 EGKPVGKSV
-349 DDIHSNLYRNGVKLE
+349 DDIHSNLYKNGVKLE
-364 PYIEQNML
+364 PYIEQTTL

-397 IYVSYSTVKD
+397 IYVSYSKVKD

-421 HEDSI
+421 HEDSP
-426 GKIEPDIYY
+426 GKLEPDIYY

-461 LASSLTQKKIANAT
+461 LASSLSQKKIANSIE
-475 LEKSW
+475 EKSW
-480 LGEYGFRAHEEE
+480 LIDYGFRAHEAE

-500 FTYGKR
+500 FIYGKR

-532 FAGDSPI
+532 FAGDSAI

-560 TTEQPIQKI
+560 TSEHPIQKI
-569 EGAPLTKEAK
+569 DGATLTKAAK
-579 RPIYVFDLDGNY
+579 RPIHVFDLDGNY
-591 LNVFLKIIDCTATY
+591 LNVFLKITDCTAAY
-605 GLQAEGVRR
+605 GIQAEGVRR
-614 CLSAGKPQYNGYIFR
+614 CLSSGKPQYNGYIFR

-638 ELAAAKE
+638 ELTAARE

>member
-1 MLRTKQVI
+1 
-9 NNNEEYSSMSIIDFI
+9 MSIIDFI
-24 KGLFVGETKEEAN
+24 KGLFIGGPKEDVN
-37 QSTNVVEEKSVNSE
+37 QSAYVVEEKSVNSE
-51 AFVDRNPTLENV
+51 IFVDRNPTLENV
-63 ARFVIQKGVCK
+63 ARFIIQKGVCK

-83 IGYNLSGRLMSQL
+83 IGYNISGRLMSQL
-96 QQKGIL
+96 QQKCVL
-102 DSSYNVLVDADISD
+102 DCSYNVLVDANISD
-116 HELTQLLNKET
+116 QELAQLLSKET
-127 IKKTDS
+127 PETADS
-133 HHVISASGFEVKIIS
+133 HHVFSGPGFEVKIIS
-148 SSPIDIDSSI
+148 SSPIDIESSI
-158 KSYIPKL
+158 KPYISGL
-165 SKYECYVV
+165 SKYESYVV

-198 TLTGEAIDT
+198 TLTGETIDT
-207 QSIFIKPS
+207 RSIYIKPS
-215 PHCVIES
+215 PHCVIEP

-234 LKQTGV
+234 LNQTGV
-240 SKDEAINTFIEF
+240 SKDEAINSFIEF

-263 PFDMRFLKSTCEMV
+263 PFDMRFLKSTCENV
-277 NIPLPTNPVCDVLA
+277 GVPLPNNPVCDVLA
-291 MVRQLALPTE
+291 MVKKLALPTE
-301 NKKLGTI
+301 NNKLGTI

-326 DATNFVIRQIYFNN
+326 DATNFVLRKIYFNN
-340 EGKPIGKSV
+340 EGKTVGKSV
-349 DDIHSNLYRNGVKLE
+349 DDIHSNLYKNGVKLE

-421 HEDSI
+421 HEDLI
-426 GKIEPDIYY
+426 GKLEPDIYY

-539 KTMLRQDKITY
+539 KTILRQDKITY

-560 TTEQPIQKI
+560 TSEQPIQKI

-591 LNVFLKIIDCTATY
+591 LNVFLKITDCTATY

-614 CLSAGKPQYNGYIFR
+614 CLSSGKPQYNGYIFR

>member
-1 MLRTKQVI
+1 
-9 NNNEEYSSMSIIDFI
+9 MSIINFI
-24 KGLFVGETKEEAN
+24 KGLFGGEPNDETDQN
-37 QSTNVVEEKSVNSE
+37 VNVVEDKSANSDC
-51 AFVDRNPTLENV
+51 AVDKTPTIENV

-96 QQKGIL
+96 QQKGVL
-102 DSSYNVLVDADISD
+102 DSSYNVLVDANISD
-116 HELTQLLNKET
+116 QELAQLLSRET
-127 IKKTDS
+127 PEISDS
-133 HHVISASGFEVKIIS
+133 TNVFSGSGFEVKIIS
-148 SSPIDIDSSI
+148 SSPTEIESSI
-158 KSYIPKL
+158 KPYIPGL
-165 SKYECYVV
+165 SKYESYVV

-198 TLTGEAIDT
+198 TRTGETIDT
-207 QSIFIKPS
+207 RSIYIKPS
-215 PHCVIES
+215 PNCVIEPS
-222 AALRVNGIDIEK
+222 ALRVNGIDIEN

-240 SKDEAINTFIEF
+240 SKSQAINTFIDF

-277 NIPLPTNPVCDVLA
+277 NRPLPTNPVYDVLA
-291 MVRQLALPTE
+291 MVRKLALPTE

-308 SEHFGFEGGCFH
+308 SEHFGFEGSCFH

-326 DATNFVIRQIYFNN
+326 DATNFVLRKIYFNN
-340 EGKPIGKSV
+340 EGKPVGKSV

-364 PYIEQNML
+364 PYIEQMML

-397 IYVSYSTVKD
+397 IYVLYSTVKD

-453 KTLEECAG
+453 KTLEESAG

-511 SKEGDF
+511 SKDGDF

-532 FAGDSPI
+532 FVGDSPI
-539 KTMLRQDKITY
+539 KTILRQDKITY

-560 TTEQPIQKI
+560 TSEQPIQKI

-591 LNVFLKIIDCTATY
+591 LNVFLKITDCTATY

-614 CLSAGKPQYNGYIFR
+614 CLSSGKPQYNGYIFR
-629 YSNTPLSEE
+629 YSKTPLSEE
-638 ELAAAKE
+638 ELAAARE

-654 VEN
+654 VAD

>member
-1 MLRTKQVI
+1 
-9 NNNEEYSSMSIIDFI
+9 MSIINFI
-24 KGLFVGETKEEAN
+24 KGLFGGEPNDETDQN
-37 QSTNVVEEKSVNSE
+37 VNVVEDKSANSDC
-51 AFVDRNPTLENV
+51 AVDKTPTIENV
-63 ARFVIQKGVCK
+63 ARFVIQKGICK

-83 IGYNLSGRLMSQL
+83 IGYRLSGSLMSQL
-96 QQKGIL
+96 QQKGVL
-102 DSSYNVLVDADISD
+102 DNNYNVLVDANISD
-116 HELTQLLNKET
+116 QELAQLLSKEIPET
-127 IKKTDS
+127 LDCHS
-133 HHVISASGFEVKIIS
+133 SSSAFGFELKVIS
-148 SSPIDIDSSI
+148 SSPTEIESSI
-158 KSYIPKL
+158 KPYIPGL
-165 SKYECYVV
+165 SKYESYVV

-198 TLTGEAIDT
+198 TRTGETIDT
-207 QSIFIKPS
+207 RSIYIKPS
-215 PHCVIES
+215 PNCVIEPS
-222 AALRVNGIDIEK
+222 ALRVNGIDIEN

-240 SKDEAINTFIEF
+240 SKSQAINTFIDF

-277 NIPLPTNPVCDVLA
+277 NVSLPTNPVCDVLA
-291 MVRQLALPTE
+291 MVRKLALPTE

-308 SEHFGFEGGCFH
+308 SEHFGFTGGNFH

-326 DATNFVIRQIYFNN
+326 DATNFVLRKIFFNE
-340 EGKPIGKSV
+340 EGKPVGESV
-349 DDIHSNLYRNGVKLE
+349 DDIHSNLHKNGVKLE
-364 PYIEQNML
+364 PYIEQTML

-397 IYVSYSTVKD
+397 IYVSYNNVKD
-407 LEETLWTTDYGIRL
+407 LEKTLWTTDYGIRL
-421 HEDSI
+421 HEESV
-426 GKIEPDIYY
+426 GKLEPDINY
-435 GKRLIDVYSRT
+435 GKRVIDVYSRT
-446 TGEFLFT
+446 TGEFLFS

-461 LASSLTQKKIANAT
+461 LASSLSQKKIVNAT

-591 LNVFLKIIDCTATY
+591 LNVFLKITDCTAAY
-605 GLQAEGVRR
+605 GLQTEGVRR
-614 CLSAGKPQYNGYIFR
+614 CLSSGKPQYNGYIFR

-638 ELAAAKE
+638 ELAAARE